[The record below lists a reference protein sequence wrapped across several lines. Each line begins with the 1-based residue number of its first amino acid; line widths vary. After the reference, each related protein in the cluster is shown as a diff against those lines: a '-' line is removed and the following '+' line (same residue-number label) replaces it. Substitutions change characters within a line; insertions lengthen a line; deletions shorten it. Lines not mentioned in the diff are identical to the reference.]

1 MRNRFTLLFLLM
13 LLMGTNMNAQVIV
26 ARMQDLANAA
36 TNSEATKATP
46 STEWTTS
53 VEGGAIYDFAD
64 GKYLGGIVND
74 AVVEA
79 LESDQYVTIAMW
91 VYGRTSSLQSVF
103 GYGDSNNGLAF
114 ELNSLKLKITAKGSS
129 GFSESGNFTD
139 TNMPENGWYLVAYSL
154 RGKASTA
161 TTDTYRYMNSTTNG
175 QYYTKKDH
183 KFHDKAAVGEE
194 SQKFAIGSGCQGAAT
209 ETFTGKIANLT
220 VIRSGELLNNQSV
233 LACLGDAPT
242 EETETGFR
250 YVTVNYTAGSNTFRK
265 TVKVSGDSFTVP
277 TPDYYTDVTPSSF
290 TNDGTTTSYNVT
302 CTDNFPVESGK
313 FYSMTIRKHTTTNNN
328 TDLNNRSI
336 YWDGSSATISTR
348 TASETAAGMGGYW
361 RFERVP
367 NTENKVRVYT
377 NAKGKSQAINF
388 TAQQDRNLGKLQS
401 GAGGSIVFAIKPI
414 TVSGSND
421 YNGAFRLTNPYF
433 DNCNINDV
441 DGTLGVWVND
451 DSKTGAGSAIIAT
464 EVAVQPTEILSATY
478 VDENNVNK
486 TIPLSKQY
494 YWDGSAE
501 ATLDAPETYAF
512 MTDVTVTIGTD
523 NVCKVNYRNNFP
535 FVVST
540 DDAKYFQ
547 SLKVRNDNT
556 HYVTATYNSG
566 SFAAGTTKSRNTN
579 ISTDE
584 AVKQQVMQ
592 SGWAFVKEPGTINK
606 FRIYNEATG
615 NLQLH
620 LQNQNNSTAATM
632 AASGTAFVIELQP
645 TEFNAF
651 RGGFTIRVNENDSH
665 ALGDHGSGALAYWC
679 ERGSSE
685 LNDDGSIFRV
695 ADADVWVEQVYTD
708 FVTNSNAWV
717 ASLVNQS
724 AASLPAYTAAKT
736 EAATVMSTGTSTNA
750 DKMQAYRKVAQSLY
764 TAKTNLLA
772 EADAA
777 QIYKLRS
784 LTNSGDLYLNV
795 KNNDLKGVIITQ
807 PIKYLRNQMFQLVKN
822 ETSGQYAIKC
832 IADNSMLL
840 NSSTGSNW
848 WDIKSATDTETPSE
862 YTLGNVY
869 NGNYTISKEAGN
881 YLSPDGTRQ
890 ADGTYIMYSNIT
902 TANAWAFEP
911 VSATDAAKGE
921 DENYKALYELYKTYL
936 PYKNLYVAEK
946 AGLPGYPKSNE
957 SLTPANTMDNHLESA
972 ENYLNDNVTNLTDYE
987 ITDFSNRFP
996 YALKSLEA
1004 DLVNYPEGR
1013 YFSIKNTDNRGYLVY
1028 AANAPKGTGSG
1039 EEWNYVWSTGK
1050 SYEVT
1055 SEAATGST
1063 QNSTVNITFEA
1074 SNAAHLWCF
1083 LNHTKV
1089 DGTTEHYLYNVGFK
1103 KYARPTKV
1111 VGEYDYTWVL
1121 TDEPAPITLKV
1132 YDAPNHKMAITA
1144 KSAEVA
1150 SDTVVYASVS
1160 TGYTGPVISH
1170 YEQGD
1175 GGVPFT
1181 FDWGEVEFA
1190 ASDTT
1195 AVAALVRTP
1204 ITLRPVA
1211 KDQNQNPLITG
1222 LDNNQSICTY
1232 SSTKAFRV
1240 PAGVTAYYAKEKD
1253 ASNIVRLK
1261 AVPDGIVPA
1270 NQGVLLVGAVNKTQA
1285 MLDVD
1290 YRTKVTAEGNIFS
1303 NTASG
1308 ETPMGANC
1316 YILAQTA
1323 EQGIG
1328 FYHAT
1333 QGTTLSQGKAYLDFS
1348 GSPVRAFTLSFG
1360 DDDVTTGITNIEAD
1374 GNAEKAPVYD
1384 LSGRRIAQPS
1394 GRGIYIKN
1402 GKKYFVK

>member
-1 MRNRFTLLFLLM
+1 MRKKLLFLYA
-13 LLMGTNMNAQVIV
+13 LLCLLPISAFSQTEFYYLLPDAIDVLTLRNNSETKVIMHAGGSTVNKWIAANTVTGTDYYNDGVDAIDNTNANFIYTLVKDGSGNLSIRDSHGKYLPKWSGTAAGQFSNNQTSAKVYNFTLSGDASNKQDDDGNAYTLTGSGTGGLPIVYLTGNNRLGVNGGKNQTCESVTFQFFAVYDWGELQTAITNAQTFY
-26 ARMQDLANAA
+26 DGSFLN
-36 TNSEATKATP
+36 NTP
-46 STEWTTS
+46 SLKTLSQTIAEVQNVYNNHSNLAKTEWEEAINKLHTAMNEAEAAIVTGRAHRQTFRFRNMGYAIPLYMTVNNENSDPNASKDSNCLLTQAWNGTS
-53 VEGGAIYDFAD
+53 AAKQTFTLVDGAD
-64 GKYLGGIVND
+64 GKFYIQWGNRR
-74 AVVEA
+74 
-79 LESDQYVTIAMW
+79 VTTD
-91 VYGRTSSLQSVF
+91 GSSRFHWNPSMTAEGSLF
-103 GYGDSNNGLAF
+103 AF
-114 ELNSLKLKITAKGSS
+114 ENRILNDIDACYTINKSTRGWLGLNADAS
-129 GFSESGNFTD
+129 GTD
-139 TNMPENGWYLVAYSL
+139 SPLYTDKDVLHANIHWFVEPLPLSAEQ
-154 RGKASTA
+154 GKAALNDFIEEVNAWKTA
-161 TTDTYRYMNSTTNG
+161 YV
-175 QYYTKKDH
+175 
-183 KFHDKAAVGEE
+183 DK
-194 SQKFAIGSGCQGAAT
+194 
-209 ETFTGKIANLT
+209 
-220 VIRSGELLNNQSV
+220 LNNQ
-233 LACLGDAPT
+233 A
-242 EETETGFR
+242 
-250 YVTVNYTAGSNTFRK
+250 
-265 TVKVSGDSFTVP
+265 
-277 TPDYYTDVTPSSF
+277 
-290 TNDGTTTSYNVT
+290 TTS
-302 CTDNFPVESGK
+302 
-313 FYSMTIRKHTTTNNN
+313 
-328 TDLNNRSI
+328 LLAL
-336 YWDGSSATISTR
+336 AT
-348 TASETAAGMGGYW
+348 A
-361 RFERVP
+361 
-367 NTENKVRVYT
+367 
-377 NAKGKSQAINF
+377 
-388 TAQQDRNLGKLQS
+388 
-401 GAGGSIVFAIKPI
+401 
-414 TVSGSND
+414 
-421 YNGAFRLTNPYF
+421 LTN
-433 DNCNINDV
+433 
-441 DGTLGVWVND
+441 
-451 DSKTGAGSAIIAT
+451 S
-464 EVAVQPTEILSATY
+464 Q
-478 VDENNVNK
+478 
-486 TIPLSKQY
+486 
-494 YWDGSAE
+494 
-501 ATLDAPETYAF
+501 
-512 MTDVTVTIGTD
+512 
-523 NVCKVNYRNNFP
+523 
-535 FVVST
+535 
-540 DDAKYFQ
+540 
-547 SLKVRNDNT
+547 
-556 HYVTATYNSG
+556 ATYN
-566 SFAAGTTKSRNTN
+566 NTE
-579 ISTDE
+579 SSLDDYKT
-584 AVKQQVMQ
+584 A
-592 SGWAFVKEPGTINK
+592 
-606 FRIYNEATG
+606 YNE
-615 NLQLH
+615 LYE
-620 LQNQNNSTAATM
+620 
-632 AASGTAFVIELQP
+632 AFIG
-645 TEFNAF
+645 AH
-651 RGGFTIRVNENDSH
+651 EN
-665 ALGDHGSGALAYWC
+665 Y
-679 ERGSSE
+679 
-685 LNDDGSIFRV
+685 
-695 ADADVWVEQVYTD
+695 
-708 FVTNSNAWV
+708 
-717 ASLVNQS
+717 
-724 AASLPAYTAAKT
+724 
-736 EAATVMSTGTSTNA
+736 
-750 DKMQAYRKVAQSLY
+750 
-764 TAKTNLLA
+764 LA
-772 EADAA
+772 EAGSEQAF
-777 QIYKLRS
+777 KLRS
-784 LTNSGDLYLNV
+784 LAHGGNLYLYV
-795 KNNDLKGVIITQ
+795 KNNDLKGVV
-807 PIKYLRNQMFQLVKN
+807 IKDNPAAPYLQDQMFKFVKG
-822 ETSGQYAIKC
+822 SADGQYKIQCVAGNGFMK
-832 IADNSMLL
+832 NSE
-840 NSSTGSNW
+840 SND
-848 WDIKSATDTETPSE
+848 WDIKCAAGEGSE
-862 YTLGNVY
+862 YTVSNIGN
-869 NGNYTISKEAGN
+869 NAYTISKSSGK
-881 YLSPDGTRQ
+881 YFSPDNTLKE
-890 ADGTYIMYSNIT
+890 DGTYIVYSNWP

-911 VSATDAAKGE
+911 VSAADAAKGE
-921 DENYKALYELYKTYL
+921 NEYYKPLYELYQTYL